1 MNLTEFIIS
10 SAGLINLGLLLLF
23 IFHAWK
29 LGSFSK
35 GSLYHKLITIGVI
48 IFMAV
53 VSLSV
58 IDIFLKS
65 SSVSVPAVSLVL
77 TLTAVSLMTAGVVIR
92 GLNIKKIYLISW
104 LKVYFIRTPE
114 KFMFFGIAAL
124 LCFGLPLDVWATLR
138 GAAALDWIDIAVT
151 IAQTAGFAA
160 LAGGG
165 WIYYRTLK
173 KPSGTVEE
181 TVAPLLGD
189 DITAASVCSTLT
201 NMLLVN
207 FRHRMGEGM
216 LRKFLADYF
225 DYNPVLFEQCRI
237 RSDETIDFAPL
248 LENVLRIPKDERSLM
263 ICRIFCTLIS
273 KIILLFSR
281 LESPLL
287 AEDAVRR
294 GYLSVKKRYGQ
305 IPVLFEIIRNLP
317 EGCLEEEKLALLSK
331 EELEAKVKERTQELE
346 HAKRQ
351 AEIANQAKSEFLA
364 SMSHEIRTPMTAVIG
379 MCDLL
384 WETALTREQKR
395 FLDAIRSSGEDL
407 LRIIN
412 DILDL
417 SRVETGQI
425 QLEKVPF
432 NLIRVVNTACEAQS
446 FHAHQKNL
454 ELIRWIGPEVK
465 TRLCGDPVRL
475 GQILSNLLANAIKF
489 TEKGQVLFQ
498 VRNQAETGQV
508 PATQAHAYL
517 QDSAFEKVDLLF
529 SVSDTGIGIPAE
541 KRALIFNRF
550 TQADSSTT
558 RKYGGSGLGLTIS
571 QLLVEQM
578 GGRMWLESEVGR
590 GSTFYFT
597 AAFEVQPGAAD
608 IAFPKADMTG
618 VKTLIVDDNAA
629 NRKVLAEMLLNWGA
643 VVTEKAD
650 GEAGIFEMQR
660 AGGAGDPYALVLL
673 DSQMP
678 GLDGFQV
685 AEYIQNH
692 AVLSGPVILMLTSAD
707 LKSGRV
713 KRKRLEMAHYL
724 LKPLKWSDLKEK
736 VVAALEQKAPAA
748 EEAGR
753 LQQPGAGEK
762 LSALRILLVEDN
774 EKNRLVIQTFL
785 KETPYTID
793 TAEHGEIGVAKFKA
807 DHYDLVIMDIEMPV
821 MDGYAA
827 TARIRQWEA
836 ENRLPAT
843 PIIALTAHALVEHAH
858 KSIAVGC
865 SAYLSKPIKKKELLA
880 AVQKHARRGRTAAL
894 KHSNDHRAAL
904 A

>member
-1 MNLTEFIIS
+1 MNLTEFIIG
-10 SAGLINLGLLLLF
+10 SAGIVNFALLWLF
-23 IFHAWK
+23 IFYAWR
-29 LGSFSK
+29 LGYFSK
-35 GSLYHKLITIGVI
+35 GSLYLKLVTIAIFIFFVDVFLTVI
-48 IFMAV
+48 GSF
-53 VSLSV
+53 SP
-58 IDIFLKS
+58 S
-65 SSVSVPAVSLVL
+65 SSATVRTVSLVL
-77 TLTAVSLMTAGVVIR
+77 SLIAVSLMTAGVVIR
-92 GLNIKKIYLISW
+92 GLNIKKVYLISW
-104 LKVYFIRTPE
+104 VKVYFIRTPE
-114 KFMFFGIAAL
+114 KFMFLGIAAL
-124 LCFGLPLDVWATLR
+124 LCLGLPLDVLAALR
-138 GAAALDWIDIAVT
+138 GAAALDWIDVAVAVVET
-151 IAQTAGFAA
+151 LSFAA
-160 LAGGG
+160 FAFGG
-165 WIYYRTLK
+165 WIFYRTLK

-181 TVAPLLGD
+181 TVGPLLGD
-189 DITAASVCSTLT
+189 DITAASICSTLT
-201 NMLLVN
+201 NMLLIN
-207 FRHRMGEGM
+207 FRHAMGEGM
-216 LRKFLADYF
+216 LRQVLTDYF
-225 DYNPVLFEQCRI
+225 DYNPVLFEHCRI
-237 RSDETIDFAPL
+237 RSDETVDFAPL
-248 LENVLRIPKDERSLM
+248 LENVLRIPKDERSIM

-273 KIILLFSR
+273 KIILLYSR
-281 LESPLL
+281 LESPSL

-294 GYLSVKKRYGQ
+294 SYLSVKKRYGN

-346 HAKRQ
+346 YAKRQ

-384 WETALTREQKR
+384 WETALTREQKH
-395 FLDAIRSSGEDL
+395 FLGAIRSSGEDL
-407 LRIIN
+407 LRVIN

-425 QLEKVPF
+425 QLETVPF
-432 NLIRVVNTACEAQS
+432 NLVKVVNAVCEAQS

-489 TEKGQVLFQ
+489 TEKGQVFFQ
-498 VRNQAETGQV
+498 VRNQVDTGRVSATQAKACPQV
-508 PATQAHAYL
+508 PAL
-517 QDSAFEKVDLLF
+517 EKAELLF

-571 QLLVEQM
+571 KLLVEQM
-578 GGRMWLESEVGR
+578 GGRMWLESAVGE

-597 AAFEVQPGAAD
+597 AAFEVQPGEAD
-608 IAFPKADMTG
+608 IAFPEADITG
-618 VKTLIVDDNAA
+618 VKTLVVDDNAE
-629 NRKVLAEMLLNWGA
+629 NRKILAEMISRWGA

-650 GEAGIFEMQR
+650 GEAGLSEMR
-660 AGGAGDPYALVLL
+660 HARDAGDPYALVLL

-692 AVLSGPVILMLTSAD
+692 AVVSGPVILMLTSAD
-707 LKSGRV
+707 LKSGKV

-724 LKPLKWSDLKEK
+724 LKPVKWSDLKEK

-748 EEAGR
+748 EAAGQ
-753 LQQPGAGEK
+753 LKQPDAGEK

-774 EKNRLVIQTFL
+774 KKNRLVVQAFL
-785 KETPYTID
+785 KETPYIID
-793 TAEHGEIGVAKFKA
+793 TAEHGEIAVEKFKT
-807 DHYDLVIMDIEMPV
+807 DHYDLVIMDVEMPV

-827 TARIRQWEA
+827 TARD
-836 ENRLPAT
+836 
-843 PIIALTAHALVEHAH
+843 
-858 KSIAVGC
+858 
-865 SAYLSKPIKKKELLA
+865 SAMGSRKPDPGDA
-880 AVQKHARRGRTAAL
+880 
-894 KHSNDHRAAL
+894 DHRPDCTRTG
-904 A
+904 